1 MDEYDVTE
9 MLQALEQV
17 QRIEIRQKLIE
28 EGLKQANKFS
38 WNKMAN
44 EIIQLFLNT
53 IEDLRHKRTI
63 NNNNSNLLW
72 QELRKEQIHI
82 QKLIDTQSIQE
93 ASYREEIASLQKLID
108 TQSIQELSYLKQITN
123 LHDESV
129 SLKAKLELASSEIE
143 AMKTSKFWKIRSLW
157 FKLKEAIKIFS

>member
-1 MDEYDVTE
+1 
-9 MLQALEQV
+9 
-17 QRIEIRQKLIE
+17 
-28 EGLKQANKFS
+28 
-38 WNKMAN
+38 MAN

-108 TQSIQELSYLKQITN
+108 TQSIQELSYREEIASLQKLIDTQSIQELSYLKQITN